1 MKHLTI
7 QAFIRLNYLWCA
19 KNVKGVN
26 KMLTPADIE
35 NAEFKL
41 VARGKGYDRDEV
53 DDFLDIVIVEYEK
66 LLKDNVTLSN
76 KINVMNDAIQ
86 HYRQMEDTL
95 KSSIVKGEQAAEDT
109 RQNAF
114 TQADQIVNEAKQKAT
129 QIIDRANNEQ
139 YKIELETNRLKA
151 QFETLRGKMKTLLN
165 SELEL
170 IENAAPD
177 FKTEDA
183 E

>member
-1 MKHLTI
+1 
-7 QAFIRLNYLWCA
+7 
-19 KNVKGVN
+19 
-26 KMLTPADIE
+26 MLTPADIE

-76 KINVMNDAIQ
+76 KINVMNEAIQ

-170 IENAAPD
+170 IENAASA
-177 FKTEDA
+177 FKTED
-183 E
+183 ED

>member
-1 MKHLTI
+1 
-7 QAFIRLNYLWCA
+7 
-19 KNVKGVN
+19 
-26 KMLTPADIE
+26 MLTPADIE

>member
-1 MKHLTI
+1 
-7 QAFIRLNYLWCA
+7 
-19 KNVKGVN
+19 
-26 KMLTPADIE
+26 MLTPADIE

-76 KINVMNDAIQ
+76 KINVMNEAIQ

-170 IENAAPD
+170 IENAASD
-177 FKTEDA
+177 FKSED
-183 E
+183 EY